1 MDVEIIQTEEIAQKK
16 KEATERQDLLEIDL
30 KKMTQEF
37 YCESCDKRYKTVS
50 EMSNHLSSYDH
61 HHRKVR
67 FSGFIEIIVTD
78 FFMSWKIFNCFIFWW

>member
-1 MDVEIIQTEEIAQKK
+1 MDVEIIQTKEITLKK
-16 KEATERQDLLEIDL
+16 KEASERQDLLDIDL

-61 HHRKVR
+61 HHRKVC
-67 FSGFIEIIVTD
+67 FFKLIDKNATD
-78 FFMSWKIFNCFIFWW
+78 PFMNQ

>member
-67 FSGFIEIIVTD
+67 FFSIHRNECEQFIYGLKLEE
-78 FFMSWKIFNCFIFWW
+78 FN